1 MRKHLELIEN
11 APMKDGLSS
20 SDLEVEKDNEDLK
33 DKSKDGL
40 IEDKQ
45 EFLMEDIK
53 EESGRDLPTN
63 DTESIEE

>member
-1 MRKHLELIEN
+1 
-11 APMKDGLSS
+11 MKDGLSS